1 MRGLITNER
10 LASIVAEVAA
20 KLVLVTTV
28 ILWGLMLWYGST
40 FQIPQALYAA
50 TFLGL
55 CIIIYSLM
63 ELQEAAESEE
73 YRRTAL
79 MGVFSASGF
88 FITVFT
94 YLEFQNL
101 LDGRGTANEFSHY
114 VLAVVVIVVV
124 LYLTYDAFG
133 SVFSIVV
140 LAALAYAYLG
150 PQFPSLFF
158 HTGMSGTRILE
169 VTVLN
174 ISGIYGRLT
183 EVGATMVAPFLLFAG
198 LIKGFGGF
206 GVILGFSFWIGKYF
220 RTGIAQVAVVMSMFI
235 GSISGSAAANTS
247 ISGSFTIP
255 MMKQSGVRSDRAA
268 AIESVASSGGQIL
281 PPVMGVAAF
290 LMADLLSLPIITIFI
305 AALVPALVFYIV
317 VANGVRWAALKDV
330 KNGGS
335 LQVEQEKEEVDLTD
349 NDMIQIV
356 PNMSPILFGTQF
368 LIALGYL
375 FYALGVQRLPVLVAG
390 NRTVVLAVIL
400 GAVYVTIDQ
409 VYFADKRRGS
419 RETITEIYSLI
430 KFGMKDAAKT
440 TAGIIIIIAAIGAVI
455 DILLT
460 TGFPTMLSLFLT
472 DLAGDSLFLLLVIT
486 MISAILLGL
495 GMPTP
500 AAYLIVA
507 ILLAPTLVQFGGIP
521 EINAHFFVFYY
532 AILSAITPP
541 IAVGIIIAS
550 SIAKANF
557 WRTCVE
563 ALSIAIPLFILPFS
577 FVYYPQIITMDAS
590 GYFTAFFYGGVV
602 LLALL
607 IISFG
612 LNAAKVPVNNR
623 TDWKVLTP
631 FRGILFVV
639 GVGILAIPTFII

>member
-1 MRGLITNER
+1 MITNER
-10 LASIVAEVAA
+10 MVPIVVETAA

-28 ILWGLMLWYGST
+28 SLWGLMLWYGST

-50 TFLGL
+50 VFLGL
-55 CIIIYSLM
+55 CIVTYSLI
-63 ELQEAAESEE
+63 ELQEAAESED
-73 YRRTAL
+73 YRRAAL
-79 MGVFSASGF
+79 MGTFTISGV

-94 YLEFQNL
+94 YLEFHTL
-101 LDGRGTANEFSHY
+101 LDGRGTANELSHY
-114 VLAVVVIVVV
+114 VLAVVVIVAV

-140 LAALAYAYLG
+140 LASLAYAYFG
-150 PQFPSLFF
+150 PQFPGIFS

-220 RTGIAQVAVVMSMFI
+220 RTGIAQVAVIMSMSI

-255 MMKQSGVRSDRAA
+255 MMKQSGIRSDRAA

-317 VANGVRWAALKDV
+317 VANGVRWAALKDL
-330 KNGGS
+330 KEGES
-335 LQVEQEKEEVDLTD
+335 LQVEQEKEDADLSD
-349 NDMIQIV
+349 NDMVKIV
-356 PNMSPILFGTQF
+356 PNMSPLLFGTQF
-368 LIALGYL
+368 LIAIGYL

-400 GAVYVTIDQ
+400 GIVYVTVDQ
-409 VYFADKRRGS
+409 VYFADKHEGVVP
-419 RETITEIYSLI
+419 TIKEIYSLVE
-430 KFGMKDAAKT
+430 FGMLDAAKT
-440 TAGIIIIIAAIGAVI
+440 TAGIMIIIASIGAVI

-507 ILLAPTLVQFGGIP
+507 ILLAPTLVQYGDIP

-563 ALSIAIPLFILPFS
+563 ALAIAIPLFILPFS
-577 FVYYPQIITMDAS
+577 FVYYPQIITMTAS
-590 GYFTAFFYGGVV
+590 GYLTAFLYGGVV
-602 LLALL
+602 LLALV

-623 TDWKVLTP
+623 TDWKILTP
-631 FRGILFVV
+631 FRGALFAV
-639 GVGILAIPTFII
+639 GIGILAVPIFII